1 MRSTRTPVVR
11 CGVAASLGDEPP
23 GAMFVRDAIAARADT
38 PAAMRERVVAGLE
51 PDHPP
56 DEWMLSFGRGT
67 HTCPQRHRSRRP

>member
-1 MRSTRTPVVR
+1 MRSSRTPVVR

-23 GAMFVRDAIAARADT
+23 GDMFVRDAIAARADT

-51 PDHPP
+51 PDNPL

-67 HTCPQRHRSRRP
+67 HTCPQGHRSRRP